1 MIVNLKVGRAGAV
14 ITISGQSWPLIS
26 TCFDLPMCV
35 CVCVCGT
42 EQYGYDASVFELK
55 KVNLTFMVL
64 KVSS

>member
-35 CVCVCGT
+35 CVCGT
-42 EQYGYDASVFELK
+42 EQHGVLLFEL
-55 KVNLTFMVL
+55 KVNLTFMMLL
-64 KVSS
+64 KLSS

>member
-35 CVCVCGT
+35 CGT
-42 EQYGYDASVFELK
+42 EQWDISLFELK
-55 KVNLTFMVL
+55 VNKSFMMCQKL
-64 KVSS
+64 SIQR

>member
-35 CVCVCGT
+35 CGT
-42 EQYGYDASVFELK
+42 EQYYGMMYDASVFELK
-55 KVNLTFMVL
+55 KVNLTFMML
-64 KVSS
+64 KLSS

>member
-35 CVCVCGT
+35 CGT
-42 EQYGYDASVFELK
+42 ERDISLFELK
-55 KVNLTFMVL
+55 VNKSFMMCQKL
-64 KVSS
+64 SIQR

>member
-35 CVCVCGT
+35 CVVLSSMV
-42 EQYGYDASVFELK
+42 YGVLLFEL
-55 KVNLTFMVL
+55 KVNLTL
-64 KVSS
+64 

>member
-35 CVCVCGT
+35 CGT
-42 EQYGYDASVFELK
+42 EQYGVLLFEL
-55 KVNLTFMVL
+55 KVNLTFMML